1 MLSRILLLAIIG
13 SAAPILAP
21 LVAQDPAEVE
31 ALAPLL
37 MAEDRRAFDAPT
49 LSDAVNHSDPLVRRT
64 AAMTIGRIRDLRG
77 TALLLPL
84 LSDRDMT
91 VVTAAFFGLG
101 LMRDTSA
108 VGAIAARL
116 RAADSL
122 SAGAAGEA
130 ATALARIGGQ
140 TAATFLAGVLN
151 GSADVPRDRL
161 DLLVPNAL
169 IDGWH
174 LGALMP
180 AQAMLHYVNDTSTDL
195 RWRAIYSLGRMRVP
209 AAGQAVL
216 RALREQAPSNREVAA
231 RWLTRRFA
239 DTAGL
244 AAIAVKTDL
253 VRALDDDQAGVRTNA
268 VGSLATFGDSTVA
281 GKVIQLLSD
290 QDPNVRVAA
299 ASALG
304 DIRGAAAAKALNDLL
319 LHPGAWA
326 LRRAALLAL
335 AHADSALFVA
345 RAAAWLAGA
354 DFRDRMAGLQA
365 WGTLSV
371 GDPAVFRAGA
381 ADADPR
387 VIAAALD
394 AWRASDTRRRRQSAP
409 PDTALSTL
417 ARTLARAPDPGVRAA
432 AVEALRPSVSAAD
445 VDLLFAA
452 WHQSLGDPDSDA
464 RLAVLGAMHDLM
476 RRQPDLFAR
485 IDDPSHR
492 DFADRPDDPVVRG
505 EVARSWPELARR
517 WGGVAPIDTRRTL
530 DDYRSVVRTL
540 VLAAD
545 DPHVTIDVE
554 GRGSIDVQL
563 LGHEAPLTVTNFL
576 RLVDR
581 HYFDRSRMHRVVPN
595 FVIQDGDPTGTGNGG
610 PGWSIRD
617 EINPERYVL
626 PMIGMALSGP
636 DTGGSQWFI
645 NLSPQ
650 PHLDGQYTIFGKVAG
665 SFAPLSHI
673 VQGDVIRSIHR

>member
-180 AQAMLHYVNDTSTDL
+180 AQAMLHYVIDTSTDL

-345 RAAAWLAGA
+345 RAAAWLAAA